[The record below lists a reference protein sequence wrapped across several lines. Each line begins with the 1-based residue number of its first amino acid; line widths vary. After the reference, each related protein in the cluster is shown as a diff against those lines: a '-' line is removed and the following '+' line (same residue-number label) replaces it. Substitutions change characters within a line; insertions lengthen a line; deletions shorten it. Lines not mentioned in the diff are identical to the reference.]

1 MEGILAIIG
10 VFFLPA
16 AIIGLV
22 LYFRH
27 RAHLASLSLAGDMI
41 ERGQTIEPEL
51 IRSLGIRRRPRHAD
65 LRTGLIWLAVG
76 TALLVIGLAVPGDDG
91 THLHAVFSVL
101 PILIGAVFVG
111 LWRFVSR
118 HDES

>member
-1 MEGILAIIG
+1 MEGPLAVFG

-16 AIIGLV
+16 AIIALV

-27 RAHLASLSLAGDMI
+27 KSHMASLALAGDML
-41 ERGQTIEPEL
+41 ERGQPIEPEV
-51 IRSLGIRRRPRHAD
+51 IRALGIRRRPRHAD

-76 TALLVIGLAVPGDDG
+76 LALLIIGLAVPGDDG

-101 PILIGAVFVG
+101 PILIGAVFIG

-118 HDES
+118 HDEA